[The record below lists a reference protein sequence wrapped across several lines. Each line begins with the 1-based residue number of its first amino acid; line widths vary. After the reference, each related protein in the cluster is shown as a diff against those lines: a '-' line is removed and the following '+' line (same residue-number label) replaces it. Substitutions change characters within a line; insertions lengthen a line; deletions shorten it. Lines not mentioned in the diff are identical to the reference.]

1 MSLFRLIMKL
11 GVDSTE
17 LDTGLKKAE
26 SGIESWSKRI
36 GGYLAGA
43 FTAAAVSQLI
53 NDVKRLAGEI
63 KDVAEQYDLTYEQVQ
78 RLQRLSANSGV
89 GLEKY
94 LTALGKIKKA
104 QADFSAGD
112 PTAKTLFE
120 KLGVDP
126 KLGSFD
132 ILQQL
137 GFSQDKAAVFE
148 VLGVKSAS
156 MFNSLKQINDL
167 GPILLITDDQVERLD
182 KAEKSM
188 ANFKADAM
196 AYAALKIG
204 GAYEKYDQNQKG
216 RGGIMGAL
224 GGVDAILQTVLD
236 YIGDAF
242 GSGGRN
248 VNKNMGRA
256 DLAEALAKR
265 GQKTTPGV
273 EIEQLP
279 ATAEGPRFP
288 LLERLVTPRKFSAIN
303 IGDRSNVGGF
313 FGPNADLNSKLNKV
327 ATDVSA
333 IAKGL
338 DAIAKVV
345 VSAGQDKP

>member
-1 MSLFRLIMKL
+1 MSLFRLVAKL
-11 GVDSTE
+11 GIDSTDYE
-17 LDTGLKKAE
+17 AGLKKAE
-26 SGIESWSKRI
+26 SSIEGWSKRI

-43 FTAAAVSQLI
+43 FTAAAISGLI

-78 RLQRLSANSGV
+78 RLQRVSANSGV

-104 QADFSAGD
+104 QADFAAGD

-120 KLGVDP
+120 KLGVNP
-126 KLGSFD
+126 QQGSFD
-132 ILQQL
+132 ILEQL
-137 GFSQDKAAVFE
+137 GFSSDKAAVFE
-148 VLGVKSAS
+148 LLGVKSAS
-156 MFNSLKQINDL
+156 MFNSLKQINEL
-167 GPILLITDDQVERLD
+167 GPMLLITDDQVERLD

-216 RGGIMGAL
+216 RGGFMGAL
-224 GGVDAILQTVLD
+224 GGFDAVLQTVLD
-236 YIGDAF
+236 YFGDAF
-242 GSGGRN
+242 GDGGRS
-248 VNKNMGRA
+248 VNKKEGRL

-265 GQKTTPGV
+265 GPKSSTSVP
-273 EIEQLP
+273 IEQLP
-279 ATAEGPRFP
+279 DTAEGPRFP
-288 LLERLVTPRKFSAIN
+288 MLERLIGARKFSSVN
-303 IGDRSNVGGF
+303 LGDRSNVGGF
-313 FGPNADLNSKLNKV
+313 FGPNADVNQKLQRM
-327 ATDVSA
+327 ATNVEQ

-345 VSAGQDKP
+345 VPAGRDNQ